1 MIVSKA
7 FPPHL
12 LEADNEI
19 RFKYFNDYMVL
30 HPAWEAAMQDL
41 DEMTSGFLDQRLI
54 LLLGAAGVGK
64 SELLKA
70 FITKRISQRTEQMIA
85 DPQLI
90 PGVFVE
96 LESPLIGSFNFLP
109 FYREAL
115 ANLSCVLP
123 GKTLASIDRLAG
135 KSLVRSLHVEA
146 AGRKP
151 SGEEVKDRFKDAL
164 IDRRVEICGLDEA
177 INAFK
182 PADSMKARSRDE
194 FITEQA
200 NKVKTLVN
208 KSLTTLIL
216 LGAFDFYQLCIGTAQ
231 LARRSQIVHL
241 MPYRS
246 IEKDLKGFLI
256 ALTGLLAHLPV
267 DHEIDPLAHST
278 ELFLQCLGCIG
289 NLKNILK
296 SALNKA
302 LKRKVK
308 LTFHLVQESYFSAP
322 ALLKMKGEQE
332 EGIASLSHF
341 LSLELLADDLG
352 PKRRT
357 QTSSTTKAGNK
368 RRTLKPGETSPSH
381 RKDATK
387 NWDAL

>member
-7 FPPHL
+7 FPSRL
-12 LEADNEI
+12 LEASDET
-19 RFKYFNDYMVL
+19 RLKYFNDHIAE
-30 HPAWEAAMQDL
+30 HPAWEAAMQEL
-41 DEMTSGFLDQRLI
+41 DEMANGFLDQRLV

-70 FITKRISQRTEQMIA
+70 FIARRINQRSEQMIA

-96 LESPLIGSFNFLP
+96 LESPILGSFNFLP

-135 KSLVRSLHVEA
+135 RSLVRSLHVEV

-164 IDRRVEICGLDEA
+164 IDRSVEICGLDEA

-182 PADSMKARSRDE
+182 TADSVKERSRDE
-194 FITEQA
+194 FITDQA
-200 NKVKTLVN
+200 NKIKTLVN
-208 KSLTTLIL
+208 KSLATLVL
-216 LGAFDFYQLCIGTAQ
+216 VGAFDFYQLSVGTAQ

-246 IEKDLKGFLI
+246 SAKDLAGFLI
-256 ALTGLLAHLPV
+256 AFTGLLAHMPI
-267 DHEIDPLAHST
+267 DHEIDPSAHST
-278 ELFLQCLGCIG
+278 EIFLQCLGCIG

-308 LTFHLVQESYFSAP
+308 LTFRLVQESYFPAP
-322 ALLKMKGEQE
+322 ALLKMKAEQE
-332 EGIASLSHF
+332 QGIASLSHF

-352 PKRRT
+352 PERGT
-357 QTSSTTKAGNK
+357 QTFSTTKAGNK

-381 RKDATK
+381 RKDAAK